1 MIKFM
6 ISILCLYILLTALL
20 FIFQRSLLYF
30 PTPNYEHNYEVLEV
44 ENDSERINIIKL
56 NAGNE
61 RAFIYFGGNAEAVI
75 ANAQEF
81 RLKFP
86 TTTIY
91 LVNYRG
97 YGSSTGKPTEAGL
110 FSDAVAIFDSIKAD
124 HVTVSVI
131 GRSLGSG
138 VAMYVA
144 ANRPV
149 NRLALITPFDSIV
162 AVARNQF
169 PIFPISLLIKD
180 KFDSISLSLKVDAP
194 VLILA
199 GQKDTIIPLK
209 HSERL
214 YQSFA
219 EKQANMIVIEQAGHN
234 NISLFDEYVESLSS
248 FLNAN

>member
-1 MIKFM
+1 MSKFI
-6 ISILCLYILLTALL
+6 ISIICLYLLLTGLL

-30 PTPNYEHNYEVLEV
+30 PTPNYKHNHEVLEI

-56 NAGNE
+56 NAGND
-61 RAFIYFGGNAEAVI
+61 RALIYFGGNAEAVI

-81 RLKFP
+81 GLRFP

-97 YGSSTGKPTEAGL
+97 YGSSTGKPTESGL
-110 FSDAVAIFDSIKAD
+110 FSDALAIFDSINTS
-124 HVTVSVI
+124 HNHISVI

-138 VAMYVA
+138 VAMYLA
-144 ANRPV
+144 AHRPAD
-149 NRLALITPFDSIV
+149 RLALVTPFDSIV
-162 AVARNQF
+162 AVAKNQF

-180 KFDSISLSLKVDAP
+180 KFDSISLSPKVDAP
-194 VLILA
+194 VLIIA
-199 GQKDTIIPLK
+199 GQKDTIIPLQ

-219 EKQANMIVIEQAGHN
+219 ENQASMTVIKQAGHN
-234 NISLFDEYVESLSS
+234 NISLFDAYFESLSR